1 MGILLSIG
9 NSKRSIA
16 GQFILEGVLI
26 LAVSVIL
33 AGGMAAGVSNGIGN
47 WMLSGMN
54 AQAQRVENA
63 RNE

>member
-1 MGILLSIG
+1 MGILLCIG

-16 GQFILEGVLI
+16 GQFILEGVMI

-47 WMLSGMN
+47 WMLSGTECPG
-54 AQAQRVENA
+54 AEGG
-63 RNE
+63 ECEK